1 MPYKSFAFYL
11 KNLIIKHNTDL
22 SSLESQELHQWL
34 ISNFATILSHQEI
47 FINTISLTPIKDEFY
62 KCLFLIEAM
71 DGDMKYTIE
80 YGELLNLDAIDIR
93 LAPNNIS
100 RLSLLNFEDNKIN
113 LSKLNSSDHND
124 YTLIKSKERKTL
136 IIY

>member
-113 LSKLNSSDHND
+113 LSELNSSDHND